1 MSGVILVVLTGI
13 AALLYQPTADRVV
26 LLPAPDGSVGK
37 VIVRSAGQEKEIAQ
51 AYATAA
57 VKPGGSVQ
65 SGSGT
70 EVEITT
76 HYADVLQAQPRRPAS
91 YLLYFQNDSDQLTA
105 ASQATLSAL
114 KQDVAS
120 RPVPEIL
127 VIGHTDLVGSSEY
140 NDTLSLQRAQLIAGM
155 LQQLGVQPKSLEV
168 TGRGMRDPLVPTA
181 SGVEEPRNRR
191 VEVSVR

>member
-1 MSGVILVVLTGI
+1 MNGAVLVLLAGI
-13 AALLYQPTADRVV
+13 VAFLQHPAPDRVV

-37 VIVRSAGQEKEIAQ
+37 VIVSTAGGEKEIAQ

-57 VKPGGSVQ
+57 VTPGGGVQ
-65 SGSGT
+65 SGSAAET
-70 EVEITT
+70 EVATR
-76 HYADVLQAQPRRPAS
+76 YADVLQARPRRPAS
-91 YLLYFQNDSDQLTA
+91 YLLYFQNDSDQLTD
-105 ASQATLSAL
+105 ASQATLEAL

-127 VIGHTDLVGSSEY
+127 VIGHTDLVGSSDY
-140 NDTLSLQRAQLIAGM
+140 NDNLSLQRAQVIAGM

-168 TGRGMRDPLVPTA
+168 TGRGMREPLVPTA
-181 SGVEEPRNRR
+181 NGVEEPRNRR